1 MGHFFFFM
9 FVIASCLFWSA
20 ACTAAAA
27 RTHRSW
33 LRLLLEA
40 VAVLAPVVAL
50 APFVTFTGFL
60 AFVKHLP
67 TNWFGPTLA
76 TFLSVFIG
84 GTWIVWAGLARAN
97 AKSLRAETDP
107 VPPAAH
113 WPVIGLAAAFVMA
126 KAVSFG
132 TLLIIDN
139 AVAAQAPYLRL
150 EAAQIMQANL
160 PPAVADADNA
170 ATLYHQVLPVIDAEP
185 AFKDDTSPVLD
196 RSFDITSPRVAE
208 VLARHRSTLDVI
220 RRAADIDVCRF
231 HRDWTRPSIDM
242 LLPEMQSLRE
252 AARLL
257 SLAARREAADGNLPG
272 ALRDV
277 VRLQQMGRHAA
288 AEPMLISSLVGVA
301 IDTIALDTL
310 TEVLPRLRKADLPAL
325 DAEDIRDL
333 VATVP
338 AITRP
343 FYGEEAFGLAT
354 LADIA
359 DGRLDPAALNQAFS
373 FSKVGGVMPVWSSQL
388 AMPVLSL
395 FRSFLLPND
404 IAGYRSIMNRY
415 QAQMT
420 SHKCYADVMTSS
432 KEIEEEIRNH
442 SPGMLSSLL
451 VPALGSVVRVHAEA
465 EARHRAAAVLVAA
478 TRQRL
483 ETGDLPASLD
493 ELVPDPL
500 STVPRDPFTADQPL
514 LMKRGNDSLLVYS
527 VGHDGEDDGGPA
539 RRDPAAPG
547 AERVEGNDDIG
558 LRMAL

>member
-1 MGHFFFFM
+1 MGHFLFFL
-9 FVIASCLFWSA
+9 FVVASCLLWSA

-27 RTHRSW
+27 RTQRPW
-33 LRLLLEA
+33 LRWLLEA
-40 VAVLAPVVAL
+40 LAVLAPGVAL
-50 APFVTFTGFL
+50 APFVAFTAFL
-60 AFVKHLP
+60 AFVKQMP
-67 TNWFGPTLA
+67 TNWFGPTFA
-76 TFLSVFIG
+76 TFLSALIG
-84 GTWIVWAGLARAN
+84 GAWIVRAGLGRSHYAP
-97 AKSLRAETDP
+97 LRFSSEP
-107 VPPAAH
+107 VPLAAR
-113 WPVIGLAAAFVMA
+113 WPVVGLAASFVMA

-220 RRAADIDVCRF
+220 RRAADIDVCRV
-231 HRDWTRPSIDM
+231 HRDWTRPSIAM
-242 LLPEMQSLRE
+242 MLPEMQSLRE

-257 SLAARREAADGNLPG
+257 ALAARREAADGNLPG

-359 DGRLDPAALNQAFS
+359 E
-373 FSKVGGVMPVWSSQL
+373 

-483 ETGDLPASLD
+483 ETGELPKSLD
-493 ELVPDPL
+493 DLVPNPL

-527 VGHDGEDDGGPA
+527 IGHDGEDDGGPA